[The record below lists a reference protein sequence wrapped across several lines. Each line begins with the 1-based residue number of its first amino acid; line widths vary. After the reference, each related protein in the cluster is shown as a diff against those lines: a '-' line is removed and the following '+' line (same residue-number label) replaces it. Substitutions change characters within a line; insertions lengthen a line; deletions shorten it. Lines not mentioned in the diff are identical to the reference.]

1 MDQYQGYAYWWRI
14 TGSAGGL
21 RSTEPPPSQWK
32 ARPAKHESLH
42 CMGWK
47 LSRLVCGVV
56 CVAGVLVWFAFL
68 KLPEFLHNY
77 LQAYSST
84 D

>member
-21 RSTEPPPSQWK
+21 RSTEPPPFEWK

-42 CMGWK
+42 CMDGSFRGWFVV
-47 LSRLVCGVV
+47 LFVLLVFLVCLFK
-56 CVAGVLVWFAFL
+56 ASRIFA
-68 KLPEFLHNY
+68 
-77 LQAYSST
+77 
-84 D
+84 

>member
-1 MDQYQGYAYWWRI
+1 MDQYQGFAYWWRI

-21 RSTEPPPSQWK
+21 RSTEPPSQWK
-32 ARPAKHESLH
+32 ARPAKHESLR

-47 LSRLVCGVV
+47 LSWLVCGVV